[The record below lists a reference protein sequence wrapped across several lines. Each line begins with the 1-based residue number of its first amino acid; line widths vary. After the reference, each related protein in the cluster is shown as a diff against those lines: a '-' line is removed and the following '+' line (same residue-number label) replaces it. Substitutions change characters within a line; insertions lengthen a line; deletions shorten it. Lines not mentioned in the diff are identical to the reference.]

1 MSEQEKELTNISSGE
16 SVRSEAELAAITS
29 RIAAALEEDVKVDL
43 EENLTPA
50 FKELREPRLPDLP
63 RENRARLLMQTPNRL
78 YFYWS
83 LKNNPYQILHRVF
96 GDNVGSYTL
105 VLKLVNETRGTDE
118 IHATDAAGNYWF
130 SVEADCTY
138 HAEIGFYAP
147 NRPYFRALFSNP
159 VTTPRRSPSPR
170 IATDADWTMT
180 TEEFA
185 KVLDVSGFKQD
196 AVEVVLAGDDR
207 EASDEATRS
216 AFTEL
221 TGESVSFAEFTA
233 DELRFALL
241 ALASGVTLESLRWS
255 ISPALFEMLSKY
267 AESLSAEAA
276 LAALQAKFNIEGE
289 EFDFYEE
296 ASPAVY
302 GASLVAFPRRV
313 TSVRKYPNLST
324 DSSSPVRR
332 PTS

>member
-1 MSEQEKELTNISSGE
+1 MSDQERELTGISSGD
-16 SVRSEAELAAITS
+16 SVRSEAELAEITS
-29 RIAAALEEDVKVDL
+29 RIAAALEEEVVIAPD
-43 EENLTPA
+43 ETLTPA

-96 GDNVGSYTL
+96 GENIGSYTL
-105 VLKLVNETRGTDE
+105 VVKLVNETRGTDE
-118 IHATDAAGNYWF
+118 IHQVDPSGNYWF
-130 SVEADCTY
+130 SVEADSTY

-159 VTTPRRSPSPR
+159 VATPRRSPSPR
-170 IATDADWTMT
+170 IATDADWTIT
-180 TEEFA
+180 TDDFA

-196 AVEVVLAGDDR
+196 AIEVVLAGDDR
-207 EASDEATRS
+207 EASNSATRS
-216 AFTEL
+216 AFAEI
-221 TGESVSFAEFTA
+221 TGEEVSFAGFSA

-241 ALASGVTLESLRWS
+241 ALASGVSIESLRWS
-255 ISPALFEMLSKY
+255 ISPTLFDLLTRYSNE
-267 AESLSAEAA
+267 LSAKAT
-276 LAALQAKFNIEGE
+276 LNALQSKFHIEGE

-296 ASPAVY
+296 ASPAVF

-313 TSVRKYPNLST
+313 TSVRKYPELNT
-324 DSSSPVRR
+324 IASSNKR
-332 PTS
+332 

>member
-1 MSEQEKELTNISSGE
+1 MSDQEKELTAISSGE
-16 SVRSEAELAAITS
+16 SVRSEAELAEITS
-29 RIAAALEEDVKVDL
+29 RIAAALEEETGSDP
-43 EENLTPA
+43 EEALTPA
-50 FKELREPRLPDLP
+50 FKELREPRLPQLP

-105 VLKLVNETRGTDE
+105 VVKLVNETRGTDE
-118 IHATDAAGNYWF
+118 IHQVDPSGNYWF
-130 SVEADCTY
+130 SVEADSTY

-159 VTTPRRSPSPR
+159 LTTPRRSPSPR
-170 IATDADWTMT
+170 IATEADWTIT
-180 TEEFA
+180 TDDFA

-196 AVEVVLAGDDR
+196 AIEVVLAGDDR
-207 EASDEATRS
+207 EASDSATRS
-216 AFTEL
+216 AFTEI
-221 TGESVSFAEFTA
+221 TGEEVSFDGFSA

-241 ALASGVTLESLRWS
+241 ALASGVSLESLRWS
-255 ISPALFEMLSKY
+255 ISPTLFDLLSRY
-267 AESLSAEAA
+267 SDALSAQAA
-276 LAALQAKFNIEGE
+276 LAALQTKFNIEGE

-296 ASPAVY
+296 ASPAVF

-313 TSVRKYPNLST
+313 TSIRKYPELANIGSHRGRT
-324 DSSSPVRR
+324 D
-332 PTS
+332 